1 MQPLKPPKTKPKR
14 LIGIDF
20 GMSRLG
26 LALSDERQIIATP
39 FQTIQAEKKTEQ
51 TINKILVV
59 IAQIEQTQACQIEEI
74 IVGLPLMMS
83 GRTGFQADEVKHFVQ
98 QLSNATSTPVRTW
111 DERLTTVQAERSL
124 RESQMTRKKRS
135 KVVDIVS
142 AAIILQS
149 YLDHKH
155 LSSQSQSDLNAETR
169 ETL

>member
-1 MQPLKPPKTKPKR
+1 MQNLNPSKIKPKR
-14 LIGIDF
+14 LVGIDF

-39 FQTIQAEKKTEQ
+39 FQTVQAEKKTEL
-51 TINKILVV
+51 TIAKILA
-59 IAQIEQTQACQIEEI
+59 ILSELEQTHACEIEEI
-74 IVGLPLMMS
+74 VVGLPLMMS
-83 GRTGFQADEVKHFVQ
+83 GRTGLQADEVKHFVQ
-98 QLSNATSTPVRTW
+98 LLSQKTSIPIKTW

-149 YLDHKH
+149 YLDHKS
-155 LSSQSQSDLNAETR
+155 LSSAGQ
-169 ETL
+169 

>member
-1 MQPLKPPKTKPKR
+1 MQPNQPRVKSKR

-26 LALSDERQIIATP
+26 LAISDERQIIASP
-39 FQTIQAEKKTEQ
+39 YKTIQAEKKAEQ
-51 TINKILVV
+51 TVAKIAAVLVELQK
-59 IAQIEQTQACQIEEI
+59 IYACEIEEV
-74 IVGLPLMMS
+74 IVGMPLMMS
-83 GRTGFQADEVKHFVQ
+83 GKKSFLSDEVNHFVDL
-98 QLSNATSTPVRTW
+98 LSQAIPIPIRTW
-111 DERLTTVQAERSL
+111 DERLTTVQAERAL

-155 LSSQSQSDLNAETR
+155 NINI
-169 ETL
+169 